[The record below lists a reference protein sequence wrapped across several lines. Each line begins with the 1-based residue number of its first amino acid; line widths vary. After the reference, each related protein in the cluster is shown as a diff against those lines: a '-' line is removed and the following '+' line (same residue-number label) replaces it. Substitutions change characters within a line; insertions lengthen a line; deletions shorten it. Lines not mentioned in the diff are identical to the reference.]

1 MWPFS
6 TITRLTAANADLRN
20 ELRKAQ
26 NEIAWEQ
33 KELAKSHGR
42 VEQLARVAVKQDGVI
57 TKLRLAKKAPAKT
70 PKGAK

>member
-6 TITRLTAANADLRN
+6 TITRLKAANADLRA

-33 KELAKSHGR
+33 KELAKSSAR

-57 TKLRLAKKAPAKT
+57 TKLRLVKKAPAKT
-70 PKGAK
+70 TKGAK

>member
-6 TITRLTAANADLRN
+6 TIARLNAANADLRN

-33 KELAKSHGR
+33 KELAKSNVR

-57 TKLRLAKKAPAKT
+57 TKLRLGKKAPAKT
-70 PKGAK
+70 TKGAK